1 MCLIK
6 YDRVGD
12 VLQVLERKYKP
23 KKVDFF
29 KLLTETPLYII
40 AEQRKVIGLEFIGF
54 KDYVTRYYRSR
65 KKEFGFT
72 KKAQAEDFIKGCLY
86 NLFKTELQGGKV
98 VKPHNIQRQEV
109 TLSMKP
115 PTVKENIKELCSV

>member
-12 VLQVLERKYKP
+12 ILQVLEKKYNA

-29 KLLTETPLYII
+29 KLFPEAPIYVITEK
-40 AEQRKVIGLEFIGF
+40 RRVVGLEFIGF
-54 KDYVTRYYRSR
+54 KDYVTRYYRSH
-65 KKEFGFT
+65 KKEFGFA
-72 KKAQAEDFIKGCLY
+72 KKTQAEDFIKGCLY
-86 NLFKTELQGGKV
+86 NLFKTELQGGKIV
-98 VKPHNIQRQEV
+98 RPLNTQRQEV

-115 PTVKENIKELCSV
+115 SAVKENIKELCSV